1 MSDWPVLEP
10 LAKRVLLVGWDA
22 ADWRVIRP
30 LLAQGKMPNLA
41 RMMAEGVSGNMATL
55 QPPLSPMLWTSIATG
70 KRPYKHG
77 IHGFTEPRPDGQG
90 VQSITNLGRTTKA
103 MWNMLHQAGKT
114 SNVIGWWPSHP
125 AEPIRGV
132 MVSNHFQQ
140 ATAAPDKP
148 WPMRPGLVHPPR
160 LAKALAEFRV
170 HPGELTHEDLGLFV
184 PKGAKIDQKKDHR
197 LRTLAKLIAD
207 ISSIHGAAT
216 ALMQLEPW
224 DFTAVYYDGIDHFSH
239 AFMKYHPP
247 QRPDVSAADFEIY
260 SGVVETAYR
269 FHDQMLGALLAL
281 AGPETTVI
289 LMSDHGFHPD
299 EQRPLSIPVEPAGPA
314 IEHRNFGIF
323 VMCGPGVKRGV
334 EINGLNLLD
343 VCPTV
348 LRLFGLPLGADM
360 DGKVAVTAFERLPK
374 VAHVPSWDAIPG
386 DDGRHPPGR
395 HVDGAE
401 AAEALKQLAELG
413 YIEAP
418 PENAQEA
425 VAEAV
430 REQKFNVAQ
439 AYIDGGRAADAVPL
453 LEEVWARWPK
463 EHRFGLLLLHC
474 HESLG
479 QVAERRAALEKL
491 GNNYEQFAREAG
503 EELKQLQEKVEQAK
517 AEAAGT
523 KPVADAVDPR
533 EIDEAAAAAGAAQLS
548 PKDRAKWRKLSWLA
562 ADRTAMLGSLWAQ
575 QALLENDRAAATKWF
590 EQVAAADLKS
600 TAMLDTVG
608 SGFLRLRHYP
618 KAAEIFQRA
627 LAIDREDHLAWLG
640 LARAQAGLGEHPQA
654 VDAALTAVE
663 LVYQNPRAHQLL
675 GFALLKTGKLE
686 EAEAALRVAVHQAP
700 AFPAAHR
707 LLGRVLKLQ
716 GRSEEAARHQ
726 GQARQIRAL
735 KVLKTPLVEPTPASA
750 SAMATVVLPAPVRP
764 RRPLPRG
771 FSGRAEWPGVPE
783 GDLVTVVAGLPRS
796 GTSMMMQMLVAGG
809 FVPLTDG
816 KRVADSDNPHGYL
829 EFEPATRLREDQTW
843 LPQAKG
849 KVVKIVAQLLRH
861 LPKEFHYRIVF
872 MHRDLREVIASQQT
886 MLARL
891 GRQGGQLPPERLS
904 AVLEG
909 QVEQVIVWLR
919 RQSNIRT
926 IHLDYAGATEDPA
939 GCAEKLRAFLGDRL
953 DVEKMVAAVRPEL
966 RRQRSK

>member
-10 LAKRVLLVGWDA
+10 LAKKVLLVGWDA

-41 RMMAEGVSGNMATL
+41 RMLADGVSGNLATL

-77 IHGFTEPRPDGQG
+77 IHGFVEPRPDGQG
-90 VQSITNLGRTTKA
+90 VQPITNLGRTAKA
-103 MWNMLHQAGKT
+103 MWNILHQAGKT
-114 SNVIGWWPSHP
+114 SNVVGWWPSHP

-140 ATAAPDKP
+140 ATAALDQP
-148 WPMRPGLVHPPR
+148 WPVRAGLVHPPR
-160 LAKALAEFRV
+160 LAQALAEFRV
-170 HPGELTHEDLGLFV
+170 HPGELTDQDLGPFV
-184 PKGAKIDQKKDHR
+184 PLGAKIDQQKDRR
-197 LRTLAKLIAD
+197 LRTLAKLVAD
-207 ISSIHGAAT
+207 VSSIHGAAT

-224 DFTAVYYDGIDHFSH
+224 DFMAVYYDGIDHFSH
-239 AFMKYHPP
+239 TFMRYHPP
-247 QRPDVSAADFEIY
+247 RRSDVSEADFEIY

-289 LMSDHGFHPD
+289 VMSDHGFHPD

-323 VMCGPGVKRGV
+323 VMRGPGVKRGV
-334 EINGLNLLD
+334 EISGLNVLD
-343 VCPTV
+343 ICPTV

-360 DGKVAVTAFERLPK
+360 DGKVAVTVFEQLPK
-374 VAHVPSWDAIPG
+374 VGHVPSWETIPG
-386 DDGRHPPGR
+386 DAGCHPPGR

-418 PENAQEA
+418 AENAQEA

-453 LEEVWARWPK
+453 LQEVWARWPK

-474 HESLG
+474 HEVLG
-479 QVAERRAALEKL
+479 QVTERRTALEQL
-491 GNNYEQFAREAG
+491 ARHYQEFAREAAS
-503 EELKQLQEKVEQAK
+503 ELKQLQEQAGLVRPESG
-517 AEAAGT
+517 ADAAGLEA
-523 KPVADAVDPR
+523 PEPADSEP
-533 EIDEAAAAAGAAQLS
+533 AAAVKLS
-548 PKDRAKWRKLSWLA
+548 PKDRAKWRKLTWLA

-575 QALLENDRAAATKWF
+575 QALLENDRAAAARWF

-608 SGFLRLRHYP
+608 SGFLRLRQYP
-618 KAAEIFQRA
+618 RAAEAFQRA
-627 LAIDREDHLAWLG
+627 LALDREDHLAWLG
-640 LARAQAGLGEHPQA
+640 LARAQAGQGQHEAA
-654 VDAALTAVE
+654 VNAALTSVE

-675 GFALLKTGKLE
+675 GFALFKTGQTE
-686 EAEAALRVAVHQAP
+686 EAAAALQVAVHQAP

-707 LLGRVLKLQ
+707 LLSQVLESLGR
-716 GRSEEAARHQ
+716 REEAARHRA
-726 GQARQIRAL
+726 QARQIRAL
-735 KVLKTPLVEPTPASA
+735 RVPKLKAE
-750 SAMATVVLPAPVRP
+750 PAPAPAQVSTPPPPSP
-764 RRPLPRG
+764 RRSLPRS
-771 FSGRAEWPGVPE
+771 FAGRAAWPGVPDE
-783 GDLVTVVAGLPRS
+783 QVVTVVAGLPRT

-809 FVPLTDG
+809 LPPLTDG
-816 KRVADSDNPHGYL
+816 KREADADNPHGYL
-829 EFEPATRLREDQTW
+829 EFEPATRLRDDQSW

-849 KVVKIVAQLLRH
+849 RVVKIVAQLLKH
-861 LPKEFHYRIVF
+861 LPAEFHYRVVF
-872 MHRDLREVIASQQT
+872 MHRDLREVIASQQA

-891 GRQGGQLPPERLS
+891 GRQGGQLAPERLS
-904 AVLEG
+904 AVLQG
-909 QVEQVIVWLR
+909 QVEQVAVWLR
-919 RQSNIRT
+919 RRPNIRT
-926 IHLDYAGATEDPA
+926 LHLDYAGVTEDPA
-939 GCAEKLRAFLGDRL
+939 GSAARLRTFLGESL
-953 DVEKMVAAVRPEL
+953 AVEKMVAAVRPEL
-966 RRQRSK
+966 RRQRSSPQ

>member
-10 LAKRVLLVGWDA
+10 LATRVLLVGWDA

-41 RMMAEGVSGNMATL
+41 RMMADGVSGNMATL

-90 VQSITNLGRTTKA
+90 VQPITNLGRTTKA
-103 MWNMLHQAGKT
+103 MWNILHQAGKT
-114 SNVIGWWPSHP
+114 STVVGWWPSHP

-140 ATAAPDKP
+140 ATGTPDKP
-148 WPMRPGLVHPPR
+148 WPMRPGMVHPPR
-160 LAKALAEFRV
+160 LAKSLAEFRV
-170 HPGELTHEDLGLFV
+170 HPGELTHEDLGPFV
-184 PKGAKIDQKKDHR
+184 PKGAKIDQAKDHR

-224 DFTAVYYDGIDHFSH
+224 DFAAVYYDGIDHFSH
-239 AFMKYHPP
+239 AFMRYHPP
-247 QRPDVSAADFEIY
+247 RRPDVNEADFEIY

-281 AGPETTVI
+281 AGPDTTVI

-323 VMCGPGVKRGV
+323 VMRGPGVKRGV
-334 EINGLNLLD
+334 EINGLNVLD

-360 DGKVAVTAFERLPK
+360 DGKVAVTAFDRLPE
-374 VAHVPSWDAIPG
+374 VTHVPSWDAIPG
-386 DDGRHPPGR
+386 EDGRHPPGR

-418 PENAQEA
+418 AENAQEA

-430 REQKFNVAQ
+430 REQKFNLAQ

-453 LEEVWARWPK
+453 LQEVWARWPR

-474 HESLG
+474 LEMLG
-479 QVAERRAALEKL
+479 QVADRRAALERL
-491 GNNYEQFAREAG
+491 GGNYQEFAREAAQ
-503 EELKQLQEKVEQAK
+503 ELKQLKEKL
-517 AEAAGT
+517 
-523 KPVADAVDPR
+523 
-533 EIDEAAAAAGAAQLS
+533 EAAAPEAKTSAVELRPAKEGEANPSEMPKLS
-548 PKDRAKWRKLSWLA
+548 PRDRATWRKLTWLA

-575 QALLENDRAAATKWF
+575 QALLENDREAAAKWF

-600 TAMLDTVG
+600 TDMLDTVG
-608 SGFLRLRHYP
+608 SGFLRLRQYSR
-618 KAAEIFQRA
+618 AAEAFRRA
-627 LAIDREDHLAWLG
+627 LALDQEDHLAWLG
-640 LARAQAGLGEHPQA
+640 LARAQAGLGQPEES
-654 VDAALTAVE
+654 VNAALTAVE

-675 GFALLKTGKLE
+675 GFALLKSGKLQ
-686 EAEAALRVAVHQAP
+686 EAEAALRVALHQAP

-707 LLGRVLKLQ
+707 LLARALKLQ
-716 GRSEEAARHQ
+716 GRAEEAARHRV
-726 GQARQIRAL
+726 QARQIRSL
-735 KVLKTPLVEPTPASA
+735 KVLKPRPAEPTPAPAATTARVA
-750 SAMATVVLPAPVRP
+750 SPAPARP

-771 FSGRAEWPGVPE
+771 FSGRAEWSGIPE
-783 GDLVTVVAGLPRS
+783 AELVTVVAGLPRT

-809 FVPLTDG
+809 LPPLTDG
-816 KRVADSDNPHGYL
+816 KRAADSDNPHGYL
-829 EFEPATRLREDQTW
+829 EFEPATKLREDQSW

-861 LPKEFHYRIVF
+861 LPKGFHYRIVF
-872 MHRDLREVIASQQT
+872 LHRDLREVIASQQA

-909 QVEQVIVWLR
+909 QVEQVIAWLR
-919 RQSNIRT
+919 QQPNIRT
-926 IHLDYAGATEDPA
+926 IHLDYAGATEDPS
-939 GCAEKLRAFLGDRL
+939 GCAEKLRAFLCDGL

-966 RRQRSK
+966 RRQRSH